1 MLATVRT
8 SIILHS
14 HNLGDTH
21 TSSLTMKELDESNAH
36 NDRLCESGI
45 SAIAKN
51 CFDVM
56 YLKTDT
62 EMFLR
67 CLFRGMMNKCNHDD
81 WMFWHGIIVGHD
93 GAFHQGLEEAR
104 WDSVRDQ
111 KAGKGL

>member
-1 MLATVRT
+1 MEVERAHLSCTKPVAAGG
-8 SIILHS
+8 L
-14 HNLGDTH
+14 
-21 TSSLTMKELDESNAH
+21 ELFDESNAH

-67 CLFRGMMNKCNHDD
+67 CLFRGMMNKSEPIHT
-81 WMFWHGIIVGHD
+81 
-93 GAFHQGLEEAR
+93 
-104 WDSVRDQ
+104 Q
-111 KAGKGL
+111 KPG